1 MDGASDG
8 HSLRQ
13 LTGGVDMLEKQLE
26 KKDDLQYMPLR
37 DVVFKT
43 LREQILTGEL
53 KPGER
58 LMEVSL
64 AKKLGV
70 SRTPIREAIRKLEL
84 EGLAV
89 TEPRRGAVV
98 AMMTEKD
105 MEDVLQVRR
114 ALEDLAVQ
122 IACEQISIP
131 EIRRLEE
138 AMYEF
143 ERSTGDGDLA
153 SVVDADVKF
162 HDIIYNAT
170 GNSRLVLLMGN
181 FSEQM
186 FRYRVEYLKER
197 DNYPVFIEEH
207 RGIVDGLKR
216 RDMDQVTEIMRRHVT
231 NQAVEMKRII
241 REQR

>member
-1 MDGASDG
+1 MDDASDG

-197 DNYPVFIEEH
+197 DNYPVLIEEH